1 MVIARSSW
9 FLFYEHIH
17 LIIDDLV
24 LIFVLPLI
32 KWPSDLT
39 FTLELY
45 IIFNL
50 SSFFFFTLL
59 FIASS
64 YFSLHEVLII
74 LVFLLFMKKM
84 NAIAT
89 MIPFFPFPFLIGKIV
104 HIMGKIAI
112 AAMIEWPYHILTGSF
127 GSI

>member
-1 MVIARSSW
+1 MAKWSYIYVGIIYHFYFVI
-9 FLFYEHIH
+9 
-17 LIIDDLV
+17 
-24 LIFVLPLI
+24 
-32 KWPSDLT
+32 
-39 FTLELY
+39 
-45 IIFNL
+45 
-50 SSFFFFTLL
+50 FFFFTLL

-112 AAMIEWPYHILTGSF
+112 AAMIEWPYHILTGSL